1 MKILIFEDETE
12 AAKNLSRMIEEI
24 EPNAIILDK
33 IETVSEGIEWF
44 KNNPQPDLII
54 SDIQL
59 ADGNSFEIFEEIKI
73 TCPVIFTTAF
83 DEFAIKSFT
92 VHSID
97 YILKPIDKNAL
108 QKAFEKYKAL
118 NNKALPDY
126 QLKLEEFFRDK
137 NLMPKPY
144 RGSFLIRYRDKI
156 LPIKTEDFAYFFTKE
171 GMVYGKTKDDKSH
184 IIENTLEELEN
195 QLNPS
200 QFFRA
205 NRQFI
210 ISKSFVNEIEFYFN
224 GRLLVKTIPVAY
236 ENILI
241 SKERVPVFKK
251 WFELS

>member
-12 AAKNLSRMIEEI
+12 AAKKLTRMIEQV
-24 EPNAIILDK
+24 EPNAIILDRL
-33 IETVSEGIEWF
+33 ETVTEAIEWLE
-44 KNNPQPDLII
+44 NNAIPDLIL

-59 ADGNSFEIFEEIKI
+59 ADGNSFEIFEQIKI

-83 DEFAIKSFT
+83 DEYAIKSFV

-97 YILKPIDKNAL
+97 YLLKPIDEKAL
-108 QKAFEKYKAL
+108 QKAFDKYKTL
-118 NNKALPDY
+118 NNSNLSNY

-137 NLMPKPY
+137 NLVTKPY

-224 GRLLVKTIPVAY
+224 GRLLIKTIPVAY

>member
-1 MKILIFEDETE
+1 MKILIIEDEIE
-12 AAKNLSRMIEEI
+12 AAKKLHRLIEQLDA
-24 EPNAIILDK
+24 NALVLDTL
-33 IETVSEGIEWF
+33 ETVTEALEWF
-44 KNNPQPDLII
+44 KINKMPDLIL

-59 ADGNSFEIFEEIKI
+59 ADGNSFEIFEQIKI

-83 DEFAIKSFT
+83 DEYAIKSFM

-97 YILKPIDKNAL
+97 YLLKPIDKDAL
-108 QKAFEKYKAL
+108 QKAFDKFKSL
-118 NNKALPDY
+118 NINNLSNYASRF
-126 QLKLEEFFRDK
+126 EELLQER
-137 NLMPKPY
+137 NNAPKTY

-210 ISKSFVNEIEFYFN
+210 IAKNFVSEIEFYFN
-224 GRLLVKTIPVAY
+224 GRLLIKTLPVAY

-251 WFELS
+251 WFESA

>member
-12 AAKNLSRMIEEI
+12 AAKKLTRMIEQI
-24 EPNAIILDK
+24 EPNALILDT
-33 IETVSEGIEWF
+33 IETVTEAIEWLE
-44 KNNPQPDLII
+44 NNPMPQLIL

-59 ADGNSFEIFEEIKI
+59 ADGNSFEIFEQIKI

-83 DEFAIKSFT
+83 DEYAIKSFM

-97 YILKPIDKNAL
+97 YLLKPIDKNAL
-108 QKAFEKYKAL
+108 QKALDKFKILNINNLSEFYPKFETFL
-118 NNKALPDY
+118 
-126 QLKLEEFFRDK
+126 QEK
-137 NLMPKPY
+137 NVISKPY
-144 RGSFLIRYRDKI
+144 RSSFLIRYRDKI
-156 LPIKTEDFAYFFTKE
+156 LPLKTEDFAYFFTKE

-210 ISKSFVNEIEFYFN
+210 IAKNFVSEIEFYFN
-224 GRLLVKTIPVAY
+224 GRLLIKTLPFSQ
-236 ENILI
+236 ESILI